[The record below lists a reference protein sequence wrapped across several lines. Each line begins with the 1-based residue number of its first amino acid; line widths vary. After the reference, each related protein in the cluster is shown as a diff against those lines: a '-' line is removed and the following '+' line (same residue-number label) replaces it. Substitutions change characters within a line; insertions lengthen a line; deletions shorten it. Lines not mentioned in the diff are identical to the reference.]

1 MSNFTKM
8 RLIRVELFHA
18 DGRTDM
24 RKLTVAICSFSSA
37 PTIITQYRPCNLNN
51 VCLLQKSSEMK
62 AYCVNETQFSN
73 IKQVTRT
80 VTTVF

>member
-8 RLIRVELFHA
+8 HLIGVEFFHA

-24 RKLTVAICSFSSA
+24 RKLIAAIRSFSSA
-37 PTIITQYRPCNLNN
+37 PTIIIQYTPCELYN
-51 VCLLQKSSEMK
+51 VCSLQNSCEMK
-62 AYCVNETQFSN
+62 SHCVNETQFSN